1 MLQKIRHQET
11 QASIHQERERQTLV
25 QAQIQDELEKS
36 KERERPMKAQI
47 QEEREKNT
55 RRSRAQQ
62 TGRIFYLFVEP
73 LTFSCSS
80 QSNSTTNVSS

>member
-1 MLQKIRHQET
+1 MMLQKIRHQET
-11 QASIHQERERQTLV
+11 QARIYSIQQERERQTLV

-62 TGRIFYLFVEP
+62 TGRMIMR
-73 LTFSCSS
+73 
-80 QSNSTTNVSS
+80 